1 MFTTIGTLNTV
12 MAGFAPSCVIHPC
25 LLGKLRKKT
34 SWKSLKV
41 APEAWL
47 CGWWYLCDG
56 VSVVVCNGCEDVWMC
71 GWCCVCDVMCGDV
84 VCVML
89 YMVMLCVMLCEMI
102 PVFCLSIQQWIL
114 LSPFHWLLPLVPTR
128 SISPT
133 PLLSVY
139 STVDSA
145 ITFSLTTTSCPHK
158 VNKSCTSVICLLSN
172 GCCNWCC
179 YHLSID

>member
-25 LLGKLRKKT
+25 LLGKLKKKT

-84 VCVML
+84 VCVIL
-89 YMVMLCVMLCEMI
+89 YVVMLCVMLCEMI

-114 LSPFHWLLPLVPTR
+114 LSPFHWLLLLV
-128 SISPT
+128 S
-133 PLLSVY
+133 
-139 STVDSA
+139 
-145 ITFSLTTTSCPHK
+145 HK
-158 VNKSCTSVICLLSN
+158 VNKSSASVVCLYNN
-172 GCCNWCC
+172 GCCNGCC
-179 YHLSID
+179 YHLFIDYYFLSPQGQ